1 MLSGEV
7 EADDFFLAAR
17 DRTRRR
23 GPGRGTDRQPML
35 AAVERSSGRRG
46 RCAPGVVPDCGGA
59 SWGAFASGHVDG
71 AAHVRADGWPGITS
85 GLRAWPGLDQRKF
98 DARDRDAS
106 LPTVHHVISN
116 FKSWAA
122 GTFHG
127 LSTVR
132 LQAYADEF
140 SWRYSHRGCDATT
153 ALVADCCLG
162 YYRRDQLHREV
173 FGPQP
178 PAAPAR
184 GRPRRGRRPDILRL

>member
-1 MLSGEV
+1 MLSGGV
-7 EADDFFLAAR
+7 EADDFFVAAR

-23 GPGRGTDRQPML
+23 GAGRGTGTRPML
-35 AAVERSSGRRG
+35 AAAGRSSGRRG
-46 RCAPGVVPDCGGA
+46 RCALRVVPDCGGA
-59 SWGAFASGHVDG
+59 SWGEFASGRVDG
-71 AAHVRADGWPGITS
+71 AAHVRTDGWPGITS
-85 GLRAWPGLDQRKF
+85 GPGAWPGLDQRKF
-98 DARDRDAS
+98 DANGRDAS
-106 LPTVHHVISN
+106 LPTARHVIPD
-116 FKSWAA
+116 FKSWAT

-162 YYRRDQLHREV
+162 YCRRDQLHGEV

>member
-7 EADDFFLAAR
+7 EADDFFVAAR

-23 GPGRGTDRQPML
+23 GAGRGTDMQPML
-35 AAVERSSGRRG
+35 AAVERTSGRRG
-46 RCAPGVVPDCGGA
+46 RCALRVVPDCGGPT
-59 SWGAFASGHVDG
+59 WGSFASEHVDG
-71 AAHVRADGWPGITS
+71 AAHVRADGWRGITA

-98 DARDRDAS
+98 DADGRDAS

-116 FKSWAA
+116 LESWAT

-132 LQAYADEF
+132 LQSYADEF
-140 SWRYSHRGCDATT
+140 SWRYSHRGRDATT

-162 YYRRDQLHREV
+162 YYRRDQLRGEV
-173 FGPQP
+173 FRPQP
-178 PAAPAR
+178 PAPPDR
-184 GRPRRGRRPDILRL
+184 GRPGGGGSTDKLRL

>member
-1 MLSGEV
+1 MLSGGV

-35 AAVERSSGRRG
+35 AAAGRSSGRRG

-59 SWGAFASGHVDG
+59 SWGEFASGHVDG
-71 AAHVRADGWPGITS
+71 AAHVRTDGWPGITS
-85 GLRAWPGLDQRKF
+85 GPGAWAGLDQRKF
-98 DARDRDAS
+98 DASGRDAS
-106 LPTVHHVISN
+106 LPTARHVISN
-116 FKSWAA
+116 LESWAT

>member
-1 MLSGEV
+1 MLSGGV

-23 GPGRGTDRQPML
+23 GR
-35 AAVERSSGRRG
+35 RS
-46 RCAPGVVPDCGGA
+46 PGVVPDCGDA

-71 AAHVRADGWPGITS
+71 AAHVRTDGWPGITS
-85 GLRAWPGLDQRKF
+85 DPGAWPGLDQRKF
-98 DARDRDAS
+98 DANGRDAS

-116 FKSWAA
+116 LESWAT

-162 YYRRDQLHREV
+162 YYRRDQLHGEV
-173 FGPQP
+173 FDPQP
-178 PAAPAR
+178 PTTPAR
-184 GRPRRGRRPDILRL
+184 GRPGRGSRSGILRL